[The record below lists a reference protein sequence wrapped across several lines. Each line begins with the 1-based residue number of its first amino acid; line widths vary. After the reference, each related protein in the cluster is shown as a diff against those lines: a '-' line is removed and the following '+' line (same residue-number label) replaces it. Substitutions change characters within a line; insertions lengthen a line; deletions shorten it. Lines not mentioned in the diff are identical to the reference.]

1 MKVPEPAAKTTKDRG
16 LSLTSVLVATDFSP
30 VSDLALT
37 YAVALA
43 RHYGAQV
50 YLTHVVTEGQA
61 VSPAESGRAAYEK
74 MRRVAEQG
82 IADILKSG
90 RMRGVAHE
98 VLLEEGYLW
107 EVIER
112 LIHAHKISLVTVG
125 THGVRSVQGEFMGSS
140 AEMIFRRAECPVL
153 TVGPASAGKDS
164 GEVEFKKIL
173 FATNFGRAAEHAAP
187 YAFSLAQEYRAM
199 LTLLH
204 VMKPSEE
211 YSEKGLAM
219 LQETTRYRLEQ
230 CLPPGIEQWCKAE
243 CVVKSGECAEEILQA
258 ARAMKADLVVMGA
271 GRKHLVTHLPQSA
284 AYTVA
289 AGAPCPVLT
298 VRA

>member
-1 MKVPEPAAKTTKDRG
+1 MMAEKR
-16 LSLTSVLVATDFSP
+16 LSLTSILVATDFSP

-43 RHYGAQV
+43 RRYEAQV
-50 YLTHVVTEGQA
+50 YLTHVVGEARSASAG
-61 VSPAESGRAAYEK
+61 ESEQAAYEK
-74 MRRVAEQG
+74 MSRVAEQG

-90 RMRGVAHE
+90 RMRGVPHE

-112 LIHAHKISLVTVG
+112 LINKHKISLVVVG
-125 THGVRSVQGEFMGSS
+125 THGVRTVQSEFLGSS

-153 TVGPASAGKDS
+153 TVGPASTGKAC

-173 FATNFGRAAEHAAP
+173 FATDFGRAAEHAAP
-187 YAFSLAQEYRAM
+187 YAFSLAKEYRAM

-204 VMKPSEE
+204 VMRPTEE
-211 YSEKGLAM
+211 YSESGLVM

-230 CLPPGIEQWCKAE
+230 CMPPGIEQWCKPE
-243 CVVKSGECAEEILQA
+243 CVVKFGECAEEILQL
-258 ARAMKADLVVMGA
+258 ARAMNADLVVMGA
-271 GRKHLVTHLPQSA
+271 GRKHLVTHLPQTA